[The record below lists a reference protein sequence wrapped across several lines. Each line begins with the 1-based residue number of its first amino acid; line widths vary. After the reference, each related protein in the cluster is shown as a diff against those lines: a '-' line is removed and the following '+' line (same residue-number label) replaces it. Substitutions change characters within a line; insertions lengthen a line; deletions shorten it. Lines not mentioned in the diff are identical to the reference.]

1 MEVCW
6 IGVLRLGDGKGL
18 PMMPQFNDSLTGID
32 RCQSPLERQ
41 LAEAFAAALR
51 FEWRRPNDHPWE
63 VGRWP
68 GWFLTLLAQ
77 PQYDR
82 YRADFGICTWVY
94 PENDVPPFIVVVEV
108 DGHDFHEKTKEQARY
123 DKSRDRFM
131 TATEARVFRFTGS
144 EVYRDAEACVLEVLE
159 YVIGVQQRHLEE
171 EFKKF
176 LLAKAAYKE
185 QHKS

>member
-1 MEVCW
+1 MTNFDENLV
-6 IGVLRLGDGKGL
+6 
-18 PMMPQFNDSLTGID
+18 GID

-41 LAEAFAAALR
+41 LAEAFASVMR
-51 FEWRRPNDHPWE
+51 FDWRKPEDHHWE

-82 YRADFGICTWVY
+82 FRADFGICTWVH
-94 PENDVPPFIVVVEV
+94 PEDGVPPFIVFVEV
-108 DGHDFHEKTKEQARY
+108 DGHDFHQRTKEQAQY

-131 TATEARVFRFTGS
+131 TATEAKVFRFTGS
-144 EVYRDAEACVLEVLE
+144 EIYRDPEACALEVLE
-159 YVIGVQQRHLEE
+159 YVLKVQQQHLEE

-176 LLAKAAYKE
+176 VLEKGRREKPM
-185 QHKS
+185 H